1 MCFSTVLLYRFC
13 IFLAAK
19 LLEHIY
25 SPPCGTSVLITSP
38 LFLAN
43 LPLLTC
49 SSQPQPIW
57 KIWVLFA
64 SPVTCVLRRCI
75 LNYQVNYLGESLVN
89 ETAYRCIYIYIL
101 HFPYAYFIFF
111 NQEVTIYCHYP
122 SSSADY

>member
-1 MCFSTVLLYRFC
+1 MYFSTVLLYRSC

-19 LLEHIY
+19 SLEHIY
-25 SPPCGTSVLITSP
+25 SPPCETSVLMTTS

-43 LPLLTC
+43 LPLSIC
-49 SSQPQPIW
+49 SSQHQPIW

-64 SPVTCVLRRCI
+64 SPMTCVLQRCI

-89 ETAYRCIYIYIL
+89 ETAYRYIL

-111 NQEVTIYCHYP
+111 HQEIPLYCHYL
-122 SSSADY
+122 SSSADH